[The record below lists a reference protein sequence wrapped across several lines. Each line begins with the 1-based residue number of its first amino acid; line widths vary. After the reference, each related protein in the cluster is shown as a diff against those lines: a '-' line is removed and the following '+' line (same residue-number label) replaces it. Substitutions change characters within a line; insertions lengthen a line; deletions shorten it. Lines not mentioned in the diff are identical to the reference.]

1 MNKQQLLYPVI
12 LTECN
17 DEAGHY
23 FGVTSPNI
31 PGMVTDGKTMPEA
44 INHAQDAIATM
55 LADES
60 EYPAVQDPR
69 TWELGPED
77 AVMWV
82 SVNMAKW
89 LSEYGRT
96 VRRNIT
102 LPIGLNNWAKQNHIN
117 VSKVTADA
125 LRALREE

>member
-1 MNKQQLLYPVI
+1 MNKQHLLYPVI
-12 LTECN
+12 VTECH

-31 PGMVTDGKTMPEA
+31 PGMVTDGKTIDQA
-44 INHAQDAIATM
+44 ILHAQDAIATM

-69 TWELGPED
+69 TWELGSDD
-77 AVMWV
+77 AIMWV

-117 VSKVTADA
+117 VSKVTAGA